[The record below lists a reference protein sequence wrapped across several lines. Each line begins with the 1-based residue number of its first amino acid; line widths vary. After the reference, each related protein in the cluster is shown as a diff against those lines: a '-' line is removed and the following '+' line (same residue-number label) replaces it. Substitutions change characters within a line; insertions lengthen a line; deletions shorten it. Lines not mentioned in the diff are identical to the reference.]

1 MKTIKTTFLLA
12 TLVLFVPLSMTAQQM
27 FHVHEDVVKPSMTM
41 EYETILSEVGK
52 LIKEHPLENVTM
64 LVLQGNNNSYY
75 FVRPISSMADLDK
88 PSPVAQLATKAG
100 AEKVWPLFERMD
112 KCYDIEKDYI
122 ITLNGDLSYMPEG
135 MNITPEG
142 ENYRE
147 QYKIYYSPENRNA
160 VKESM
165 KAIKD
170 EFASKGSKMYYR
182 VYNSGFGADAE
193 FFLVSIA
200 AKDEVDMATKG
211 KANQDLMGDDG
222 QKVMFNMFQNIRSIE
237 EIEGMMRPDVGIS
250 QN

>member
-1 MKTIKTTFLLA
+1 
-12 TLVLFVPLSMTAQQM
+12 
-27 FHVHEDVVKPSMTM
+27 
-41 EYETILSEVGK
+41 
-52 LIKEHPLENVTM
+52 
-64 LVLQGNNNSYY
+64 
-75 FVRPISSMADLDK
+75 
-88 PSPVAQLATKAG
+88 